1 MTDREDIIVRSGV
14 REVYVPNK
22 PVDSVELFC
31 GRQDEVSRIIEGV
44 NTGGMH
50 VLLYG
55 DRGVGKTSLSKI
67 TCTML
72 MLNSTITNYHAKICD
87 SSDTF
92 VTIIQSLFQDL
103 SIKCSIKSSSSWD
116 FSFLWRLLSFSKKG
130 STEYIS
136 YDNIA
141 SPSWVAK
148 RIADFEGVFLIDEID
163 VLQNPEDK
171 KKIAEL
177 IKQLSDKNSKLKIF
191 VVGISKTAS
200 ELFGGHPSVQR
211 CIKEIRLNR
220 MSDDELKE
228 IIEKGERRLGI
239 SFSKETKRVIIKSS
253 AGYPY
258 FTQLLALKAAEE
270 AIAEDSPNVT
280 MNEFKL
286 AVRRAVDDLE
296 GSLKEQ
302 YQRAIIGQRM
312 DRNKKILLAA
322 AICGEDIFQAREL
335 KANYN
340 AITKQ
345 DISQQE
351 LNNFLSSNIISE
363 DYATILRRV
372 GKGVYVFND
381 PRMPSF
387 IKLMNNYIEE

>member
-136 YDNIA
+136 YD
-141 SPSWVAK
+141 
-148 RIADFEGVFLIDEID
+148 
-163 VLQNPEDK
+163 
-171 KKIAEL
+171 
-177 IKQLSDKNSKLKIF
+177 
-191 VVGISKTAS
+191 T
-200 ELFGGHPSVQR
+200 
-211 CIKEIRLNR
+211 
-220 MSDDELKE
+220 
-228 IIEKGERRLGI
+228 
-239 SFSKETKRVIIKSS
+239 
-253 AGYPY
+253 
-258 FTQLLALKAAEE
+258 
-270 AIAEDSPNVT
+270 
-280 MNEFKL
+280 
-286 AVRRAVDDLE
+286 
-296 GSLKEQ
+296 
-302 YQRAIIGQRM
+302 
-312 DRNKKILLAA
+312 
-322 AICGEDIFQAREL
+322 
-335 KANYN
+335 
-340 AITKQ
+340 
-345 DISQQE
+345 
-351 LNNFLSSNIISE
+351 
-363 DYATILRRV
+363 
-372 GKGVYVFND
+372 
-381 PRMPSF
+381 
-387 IKLMNNYIEE
+387 